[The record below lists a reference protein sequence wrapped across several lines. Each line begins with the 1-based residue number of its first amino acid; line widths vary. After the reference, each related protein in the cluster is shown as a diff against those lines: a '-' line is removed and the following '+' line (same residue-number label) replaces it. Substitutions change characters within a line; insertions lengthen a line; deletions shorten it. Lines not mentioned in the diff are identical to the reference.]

1 MTFPCRPATRQ
12 TRHIRAT
19 RPRLHRAFGALAFSA
34 CLIAGSSAAQAANV
48 VTQVIDFGHL
58 PTAFSTFYG
67 HSFTSSARLQASDV
81 FHDDYAFTLGA
92 STFNSL
98 TAIFSFAEVF
108 EVENLSVRLF
118 RLTSQMGTTT
128 PTTSAISLLDSDAL
142 ARRAANTVA
151 VSSRAATH
159 QVVAPIDLAA
169 GTYVLE
175 VSGNVTGTVGGSYG
189 GVMNVIPLPEPSGAT
204 LALAGLG
211 ALGVLGLLRGVAAR
225 RKH

>member
-1 MTFPCRPATRQ
+1 MTSRHHLG
-12 TRHIRAT
+12 TRHT
-19 RPRLHRAFGALAFSA
+19 RPRLHRVFGAFALSA
-34 CLIAGSSAAQAANV
+34 CLIAGNSAAQAANV
-48 VTQVIDFGHL
+48 VTQVVDFGHL

-67 HSFTSSARLQASDV
+67 HSFTTSAGLQASDV

-98 TAIFSFAEVF
+98 TAIFNFAEVF
-108 EVENLSVRLF
+108 DVENLSVRLF
-118 RLTSQMGTTT
+118 RHTSQMGAVTPIS
-128 PTTSAISLLDSDAL
+128 PTTSTTSLLDSDAL

-151 VSSRAATH
+151 VSSRAATN
-159 QVVAPIDLAA
+159 QVVAPIQLAA

-189 GVMNVIPLPEPSGAT
+189 GVMNVIALPEPSGAA

-211 ALGVLGLLRGVAAR
+211 ALGALGLLRRAAAR
-225 RKH
+225 RKR